1 MGLGYDVRVM
11 KIDAGIKEL
20 MGWTRDPA
28 LKRSQG
34 KLVRTASHS
43 FQHTLQSEK
52 TQNLILRKHM
62 QCQATRSGEASS
74 ENVTAKTMMDRSRI
88 RQTIKIEYSH
98 TGVD

>member
-20 MGWTRDPA
+20 MGRTRDPA

-34 KLVRTASHS
+34 ELVRTASHS

-52 TQNLILRKHM
+52 TP
-62 QCQATRSGEASS
+62 
-74 ENVTAKTMMDRSRI
+74 
-88 RQTIKIEYSH
+88 KI
-98 TGVD
+98 